1 MLLAVEAK
9 NLKKTFKTKQGNVE
23 AVRDVSFKVNKGE
36 IFGILGPNGA
46 GKSTTILMLTT
57 LLRITSGTAKI
68 NDLDVERND
77 SEVRNKIGIA
87 LQDTGIDNLLTARE
101 LFYTTARLWGLYKIS
116 I

>member
-46 GKSTTILMLTT
+46 GKSTTI
-57 LLRITSGTAKI
+57 
-68 NDLDVERND
+68 
-77 SEVRNKIGIA
+77 
-87 LQDTGIDNLLTARE
+87 
-101 LFYTTARLWGLYKIS
+101 
-116 I
+116 